1 MVSWYA
7 CTFIMYFYGVILFQ
21 LFQYWY
27 REQEANFEQTKRKL
41 QTELDSITFLKESIQ
56 RQKESLEGE
65 VSAKTVEVAGLKS
78 TVAELQTSQV
88 GIGAQLDATKVCNCS
103 MMYFGWRLNIVKKG
117 KKKLLSNFS
126 IMNLLIYF
134 RDIAYIFS
142 MSFPQLIILTNH

>member
-88 GIGAQLDATKVCNCS
+88 GIAAQLDATKVCNCS
-103 MMYFGWRLNIVKKG
+103 MMYFGCWLNIVKKKL
-117 KKKLLSNFS
+117 KKNYCLIFLLWIYLFISE
-126 IMNLLIYF
+126 ILLIYLVCLF
-134 RDIAYIFS
+134 HNL
-142 MSFPQLIILTNH
+142 SF

>member
-65 VSAKTVEVAGLKS
+65 VSAKTVEVAGLKT
-78 TVAELQTSQV
+78 TVAELQTAQV
-88 GIGAQLDATKVCNCS
+88 GIAAQLDATKVCNCS
-103 MMYFGWRLNIVKKG
+103 MMYFGWRLNIVKKKL
-117 KKKLLSNFS
+117 KKDYCLIFLLWIYLFISE
-126 IMNLLIYF
+126 ILLIYLVCLF
-134 RDIAYIFS
+134 HNL
-142 MSFPQLIILTNH
+142 SF

>member
-88 GIGAQLDATKVCNCS
+88 GIAAQLDATKVCNCS
-103 MMYFGWRLNIVKKG
+103 MMYFGWRLNIVKKKL
-117 KKKLLSNFS
+117 KKNYCLIFLLWIYLFISE
-126 IMNLLIYF
+126 ILLIYLVCLF
-134 RDIAYIFS
+134 HNLSI
-142 MSFPQLIILTNH
+142 

>member
-7 CTFIMYFYGVILFQ
+7 CAFIMYFYGVILFQ

-88 GIGAQLDATKVCNCS
+88 GIAAQLDATKVCNCS
-103 MMYFGWRLNIVKKG
+103 MMYFGWRLNIVKKKL
-117 KKKLLSNFS
+117 KKNYCLIFLLWIYLFISE
-126 IMNLLIYF
+126 ILLIYLVCLF
-134 RDIAYIFS
+134 HNL
-142 MSFPQLIILTNH
+142 SF

>member
-7 CTFIMYFYGVILFQ
+7 CAFIMYFYGVILFQ

-88 GIGAQLDATKVCNCS
+88 GIAAQLDATKVCNCS
-103 MMYFGWRLNIVKKG
+103 MVYFGWRLNIVKKKL
-117 KKKLLSNFS
+117 KKNYCLIFLLWIYLFISE
-126 IMNLLIYF
+126 ILLIYLVCLF
-134 RDIAYIFS
+134 HNL
-142 MSFPQLIILTNH
+142 SF

>member
-7 CTFIMYFYGVILFQ
+7 CTFIMYFYGVIFFQ

-88 GIGAQLDATKVCNCS
+88 GIAAQLDATKVCNCS
-103 MMYFGWRLNIVKKG
+103 MMYFGWRLNIVKK
-117 KKKLLSNFS
+117 KKIINYCLIFLLWIYLFFS
-126 IMNLLIYF
+126 EILLIYLVCLF
-134 RDIAYIFS
+134 HNL
-142 MSFPQLIILTNH
+142 SF

>member
-1 MVSWYA
+1 MVSRYA
-7 CTFIMYFYGVILFQ
+7 CTFIMYFYGVL

-88 GIGAQLDATKVCNCS
+88 GIAAQLDATKVCNCS
-103 MMYFGWRLNIVKKG
+103 MMYFGWRLNIVKKKL
-117 KKKLLSNFS
+117 KKNYCLIFLLWIYLFISE
-126 IMNLLIYF
+126 ILLIYLVCLF
-134 RDIAYIFS
+134 HNL
-142 MSFPQLIILTNH
+142 SF

>member
-7 CTFIMYFYGVILFQ
+7 CNFIMYFYGVILFQ

-88 GIGAQLDATKVCNCS
+88 GIAAQLDATKVCNCS
-103 MMYFGWRLNIVKKG
+103 MMYFGWRLNIVKKKL
-117 KKKLLSNFS
+117 KKNYCLIFLLWIYLFISE
-126 IMNLLIYF
+126 ILLIYLVCLF
-134 RDIAYIFS
+134 HNL
-142 MSFPQLIILTNH
+142 SF

>member
-88 GIGAQLDATKVCNCS
+88 GIAAQLDATKVCNCS
-103 MMYFGWRLNIVKKG
+103 MMYFGWRLNIVKKKL
-117 KKKLLSNFS
+117 KKNYCLIFLLWIYLFISE
-126 IMNLLIYF
+126 ILLIYLVCLF
-134 RDIAYIFS
+134 HNL
-142 MSFPQLIILTNH
+142 SF

>member
-7 CTFIMYFYGVILFQ
+7 CTFIMYFYGVL

-88 GIGAQLDATKVCNCS
+88 GIAAQLDATKVCNCS
-103 MMYFGWRLNIVKKG
+103 MMYFGWRLNIVKKE
-117 KKKLLSNFS
+117 KKNYCLIFLLWIYLFISE
-126 IMNLLIYF
+126 ILLIYLVCLF
-134 RDIAYIFS
+134 HNL
-142 MSFPQLIILTNH
+142 SF

>member
-7 CTFIMYFYGVILFQ
+7 YTFIMYFYGVILFQ

-88 GIGAQLDATKVCNCS
+88 GIAAQLDATKVCNCS
-103 MMYFGWRLNIVKKG
+103 MMYFGWRLNIVKKKL
-117 KKKLLSNFS
+117 KKNYCLIFLLWIYLFISE
-126 IMNLLIYF
+126 ILLIYLVCLF
-134 RDIAYIFS
+134 HNL
-142 MSFPQLIILTNH
+142 SF

>member
-88 GIGAQLDATKVCNCS
+88 GIAAQLDATKVCNCS
-103 MMYFGWRLNIVKKG
+103 MMYFGWRLNIVKKKL
-117 KKKLLSNFS
+117 KKDYCLIFLLWIYLFISE
-126 IMNLLIYF
+126 ILLIYLVCLF
-134 RDIAYIFS
+134 HNL
-142 MSFPQLIILTNH
+142 SF

>member
-7 CTFIMYFYGVILFQ
+7 CTFIMYFYGGILFQ

-88 GIGAQLDATKVCNCS
+88 GIAAQLDATKVCNCS
-103 MMYFGWRLNIVKKG
+103 MMYFGWRLNIVKKKL
-117 KKKLLSNFS
+117 KKNYCLIFLLWIYLFISE
-126 IMNLLIYF
+126 ILLIYLVCLF
-134 RDIAYIFS
+134 HNL
-142 MSFPQLIILTNH
+142 SF

>member
-1 MVSWYA
+1 MVSWYMYA
-7 CTFIMYFYGVILFQ
+7 CIFIMYFYGVILFQ

-88 GIGAQLDATKVCNCS
+88 GIAAQLDATKVCNCS
-103 MMYFGWRLNIVKKG
+103 MMYFGWRLNIVKK
-117 KKKLLSNFS
+117 KKNNYYCLIFLLWIYLFISE
-126 IMNLLIYF
+126 ILLIYLVCLF
-134 RDIAYIFS
+134 HNL
-142 MSFPQLIILTNH
+142 SF

>member
-7 CTFIMYFYGVILFQ
+7 CTFIMYFYGVLLFQ

-88 GIGAQLDATKVCNCS
+88 GIAAQLDATKVCNCS
-103 MMYFGWRLNIVKKG
+103 MMYFGWRLNIVKKKL
-117 KKKLLSNFS
+117 KKNYCLIFLLWIYLFISE
-126 IMNLLIYF
+126 ILLIYLVCLF
-134 RDIAYIFS
+134 HNL
-142 MSFPQLIILTNH
+142 SF

>member
-88 GIGAQLDATKVCNCS
+88 GIAAQLDATKVCNCS
-103 MMYFGWRLNIVKKG
+103 VMYFGWRLNIVKKKL
-117 KKKLLSNFS
+117 KKNYCLIFLLWIYLFISK
-126 IMNLLIYF
+126 ILLIYLVCLF
-134 RDIAYIFS
+134 HNL
-142 MSFPQLIILTNH
+142 SF

>member
-7 CTFIMYFYGVILFQ
+7 CTFIMYFYGVL

-88 GIGAQLDATKVCNCS
+88 GIAAQLDATKVCNCS
-103 MMYFGWRLNIVKKG
+103 MMYFGWRLNIVKKKL
-117 KKKLLSNFS
+117 KKNYCLIFLLWIYLFISE
-126 IMNLLIYF
+126 ILLIYLVCLF
-134 RDIAYIFS
+134 HNL
-142 MSFPQLIILTNH
+142 SF

>member
-1 MVSWYA
+1 
-7 CTFIMYFYGVILFQ
+7 MYFYGVILFQ

-88 GIGAQLDATKVCNCS
+88 GIAAQLDATKVCNCS
-103 MMYFGWRLNIVKKG
+103 TMYFGWRLNIVKK
-117 KKKLLSNFS
+117 KKKN
-126 IMNLLIYF
+126 IV
-134 RDIAYIFS
+134 
-142 MSFPQLIILTNH
+142 

>member
-88 GIGAQLDATKVCNCS
+88 GIAAQLDATKVCNCS
-103 MMYFGWRLNIVKKG
+103 MMYFGWRLNIVKKKL
-117 KKKLLSNFS
+117 KKDYCLIFLLWIYLFISK
-126 IMNLLIYF
+126 ILLIYLVCLF
-134 RDIAYIFS
+134 HNL
-142 MSFPQLIILTNH
+142 SF

>member
-103 MMYFGWRLNIVKKG
+103 MMYFGWRLNIVKKKL
-117 KKKLLSNFS
+117 KKNYCLIFLLWIYLFISE
-126 IMNLLIYF
+126 ILLIYLVCLF
-134 RDIAYIFS
+134 HNL
-142 MSFPQLIILTNH
+142 SF

>member
-78 TVAELQTSQV
+78 TVAKLQTSQV
-88 GIGAQLDATKVCNCS
+88 GIAAQLDATKVCNCS
-103 MMYFGWRLNIVKKG
+103 MMYFGWRLNIVKKKL
-117 KKKLLSNFS
+117 KKNYCLIFLLWIYLFISE
-126 IMNLLIYF
+126 ILLIYLVCLF
-134 RDIAYIFS
+134 HNL
-142 MSFPQLIILTNH
+142 SF

>member
-7 CTFIMYFYGVILFQ
+7 CAFILYFYGVILFQ

-88 GIGAQLDATKVCNCS
+88 GIAAQLDATKVCNCS
-103 MMYFGWRLNIVKKG
+103 MMYFGWRLNIVKKKL
-117 KKKLLSNFS
+117 KKNYCLIFLLWIYLFISE
-126 IMNLLIYF
+126 ILLIYLVCLF
-134 RDIAYIFS
+134 HNL
-142 MSFPQLIILTNH
+142 SF

>member
-7 CTFIMYFYGVILFQ
+7 YTFIMYFYGVILFQ

-88 GIGAQLDATKVCNCS
+88 GIAAQLDATKVCNCS
-103 MMYFGWRLNIVKKG
+103 VMYFGWRLNIVKKIFFLIF
-117 KKKLLSNFS
+117 LLWIYWFNFC
-126 IMNLLIYF
+126 
-134 RDIAYIFS
+134 DIAYLFS

>member
-7 CTFIMYFYGVILFQ
+7 CAFIMYFYGVILFQ

-88 GIGAQLDATKVCNCS
+88 GIAAQLDATKVCNCS
-103 MMYFGWRLNIVKKG
+103 MMYFGWRLNIVKKKF
-117 KKKLLSNFS
+117 KKNYCLIFLLWIYLFISE
-126 IMNLLIYF
+126 ILLIYLVCLF
-134 RDIAYIFS
+134 HNL
-142 MSFPQLIILTNH
+142 SF

>member
-1 MVSWYA
+1 
-7 CTFIMYFYGVILFQ
+7 MYFYGVILFQ

-88 GIGAQLDATKVCNCS
+88 GIAAQLDATKVCNCS
-103 MMYFGWRLNIVKKG
+103 MMYFGWRLNIVKKKL
-117 KKKLLSNFS
+117 KKNYCLIFLLWIYLFISE
-126 IMNLLIYF
+126 ILLIYLVCLF
-134 RDIAYIFS
+134 HNL
-142 MSFPQLIILTNH
+142 SF

>member
-88 GIGAQLDATKVCNCS
+88 GIAAQLDATKVCNCS

>member
-7 CTFIMYFYGVILFQ
+7 CTFIMYFYGVLLFQ

-103 MMYFGWRLNIVKKG
+103 MMYFGWRLNIVKKKL
-117 KKKLLSNFS
+117 KKNYCLIFLLWIYLFISE
-126 IMNLLIYF
+126 ILLIYLVCLF
-134 RDIAYIFS
+134 HNL
-142 MSFPQLIILTNH
+142 SF

>member
-88 GIGAQLDATKVCNCS
+88 GIAAQLDATKVCNCS
-103 MMYFGWRLNIVKKG
+103 MMYFGWRLNIVKKKL
-117 KKKLLSNFS
+117 KKNYCLIFLLWIYLFISE
-126 IMNLLIYF
+126 ILLIYLVCVF
-134 RDIAYIFS
+134 HNL
-142 MSFPQLIILTNH
+142 SF

>member
-65 VSAKTVEVAGLKS
+65 VSAKTVEVTGLKS

-88 GIGAQLDATKVCNCS
+88 GIAAQLDATKVCNCS
-103 MMYFGWRLNIVKKG
+103 MMYFGWRLNIVKK
-117 KKKLLSNFS
+117 KKKKNYCIIFLLWIYLFISE
-126 IMNLLIYF
+126 ILLIYLVCLF
-134 RDIAYIFS
+134 HNL
-142 MSFPQLIILTNH
+142 SF

>member
-88 GIGAQLDATKVCNCS
+88 GIAAQLDATKVCNCS
-103 MMYFGWRLNIVKKG
+103 MMYFGWRLNIVKKKL
-117 KKKLLSNFS
+117 KKNYCLIFLLWIYLYISE
-126 IMNLLIYF
+126 ILLIYLVCLF
-134 RDIAYIFS
+134 HNL
-142 MSFPQLIILTNH
+142 SF

>member
-7 CTFIMYFYGVILFQ
+7 CNFIMYFYGVL

-88 GIGAQLDATKVCNCS
+88 GIAAQLDATKVCNCS
-103 MMYFGWRLNIVKKG
+103 MMYFGWRLNIVKK
-117 KKKLLSNFS
+117 KNNNNYCLIFLLWIYLFISE
-126 IMNLLIYF
+126 ILLIYLVCLF
-134 RDIAYIFS
+134 HNL
-142 MSFPQLIILTNH
+142 SF